1 MSPWPLAIAGI
12 EMCLRARRRK
22 AALPAPGGGPALSV
36 PGGTGA
42 VRPGGTGAVRPGR
55 SATAWQAGG
64 VIVGIGVDLVD
75 VARLDRALRRTPA
88 LAARLFTE
96 GERAAPP
103 ASLAACFAA
112 KEAVAKALGGP
123 PGLRWADVEIV
134 HDQAGRPGLTVR
146 GTVADAA
153 RRLGVHRW
161 HVSLTHDGGVSVAF
175 VVAEA

>member
-1 MSPWPLAIAGI
+1 
-12 EMCLRARRRK
+12 MCLRARRRK
-22 AALPAPGGGPALSV
+22 AALPAPGGGRALSV
-36 PGGTGA
+36 
-42 VRPGGTGAVRPGR
+42 RGGTGAVRPGR
-55 SATAWQAGG
+55 AATAWQAGG

-123 PGLRWADVEIV
+123 PRPRWAAVEIV
-134 HDQAGRPGLTVR
+134 HAQAGPPGVPVP
-146 GTVADAA
+146 GAA
-153 RRLGVHRW
+153 
-161 HVSLTHDGGVSVAF
+161 
-175 VVAEA
+175 